1 MITRI
6 GDKIISITKVPDL
19 RNYRGDRVL
28 GLSCTSGRF
37 GYIKLLSD
45 LELPEFWDYISGR
58 CDDSLCSIQKRKVM
72 ELLGLTKEIL
82 GSIITTPARA
92 SEFLLRHEISH
103 ILHHDSDDIRLSESG
118 HLDPYR
124 IGIEARAT
132 WEAWKQMKNKYMAKF
147 RVQRMYAD
155 NDPNNPGQEKKK
167 SGMGL
172 GTKILAGTGAVAA
185 GLTAAKFGAFGAR
198 AQIGVNKQLMNVG
211 RKFESEALMN
221 SGASGIAQ
229 GKMSIQKKALEKT
242 VASSTATA
250 KAKDRAQQTLATWG
264 TDAGKEAQLGK
275 LKQNALDTY
284 GNTSVA
290 NARRAHIQGVNEILK
305 ANEGMTGRQA
315 GKQFIEQNGTVK
327 EVAAKADA
335 AKAAAEAEAAAKK
348 ATEEA
353 AKQQATTAAT
363 STAPASYAMEAA
375 FSDTDED
382 LREAVVIGTGLAA
395 LGSGALLMKNGKLGI
410 TKAQREATK
419 KAYDK
424 AVARVKRL
432 YKEADRGGNKAQQE
446 ATNAAAGAGK
456 KPFYSKEDKK
466 AAEIYAKENG
476 LSSWQ
481 EAAEKLGL
489 KPESYK

>member
-1 MITRI
+1 
-6 GDKIISITKVPDL
+6 
-19 RNYRGDRVL
+19 
-28 GLSCTSGRF
+28 
-37 GYIKLLSD
+37 
-45 LELPEFWDYISGR
+45 
-58 CDDSLCSIQKRKVM
+58 
-72 ELLGLTKEIL
+72 
-82 GSIITTPARA
+82 
-92 SEFLLRHEISH
+92 
-103 ILHHDSDDIRLSESG
+103 
-118 HLDPYR
+118 
-124 IGIEARAT
+124 
-132 WEAWKQMKNKYMAKF
+132 MKNKYMAKF

-155 NDPNNPGQEKKK
+155 NDPNNPDQKKK

-185 GLTAAKFGAFGAR
+185 GLTAAKFGAFGAK

-211 RKFESEALMN
+211 RTFNSEALMN
-221 SGASGIAQ
+221 SGATGIAQ

-242 VASSTATA
+242 VASTTATA
-250 KAKDRAQQTLATWG
+250 KAKERAQGALAEMG
-264 TDAGKEAQLGK
+264 TDVGKEARLNK

-284 GNTSVA
+284 GNTSLA
-290 NARRAHIQGVNEILK
+290 NARRAQQSGVQEIMK

-315 GKQFIEQNGTVK
+315 AEQYISKNGTAK
-327 EVAAKADA
+327 EVAAQADA
-335 AKAAAEAEAAAKK
+335 AKAAAEAKAAAQAEAAK

-363 STAPASYAMEAA
+363 SAAPASYAMETA

-410 TKAQREATK
+410 TKAHREATK

-432 YKEADRGGNKAQQE
+432 YKEADRGGNKVQQE
-446 ATNAAAGAGK
+446 ATNAAAGNAGK

-466 AAEIYAKENG
+466 AAEKYAKEHG
-476 LSSWQ
+476 LGSWQ
-481 EAAEKLGL
+481 EAAEKLGF

>member
-6 GDKIISITKVPDL
+6 GNKIISITKVPDL

-103 ILHHDSDDIRLSESG
+103 ILHHDSDDTRLSESS

-155 NDPNNPGQEKKK
+155 PNNNQDQNGKS

-172 GTKILAGTGAVAA
+172 GTKILAGTALAA
-185 GLTAAKFGAFGAR
+185 GTFAAARRGAFGTNTMRATNELWGRAGQKLGSQGMVSSAR
-198 AQIGVNKQLMNVG
+198 EKFVKANVKDLNKTLGENALKGDAFKKEVNEGVQDLMN
-211 RKFESEALMN
+211 
-221 SGASGIAQ
+221 
-229 GKMSIQKKALEKT
+229 
-242 VASSTATA
+242 
-250 KAKDRAQQTLATWG
+250 
-264 TDAGKEAQLGK
+264 
-275 LKQNALDTY
+275 
-284 GNTSVA
+284 NTSGKFDWMKD
-290 NARRAHIQGVNEILK
+290 IQ
-305 ANEGMTGRQA
+305 Q
-315 GKQFIEQNGTVK
+315 
-327 EVAAKADA
+327 
-335 AKAAAEAEAAAKK
+335 
-348 ATEEA
+348 
-353 AKQQATTAAT
+353 
-363 STAPASYAMEAA
+363 AA
-375 FSDTDED
+375 FSDTKQD
-382 LREAVVIGTGLAA
+382 LQEAALIGTGLTTVGTGIYLA
-395 LGSGALLMKNGKLGI
+395 KKGKLGK
-410 TKAQREATK
+410 TAK
-419 KAYDK
+419 KTYDK
-424 AVARVKRL
+424 AVARVKRY
-432 YKEADRGGNKAQQE
+432 YKEAERGGNKAQQE
-446 ATNAAAGAGK
+446 ATNAAGNAGK

-466 AAEIYAKENG
+466 AAEEYAKKNG

-481 EAAEKLGL
+481 EAAEKLGF